1 MRKRLKKLCIAAA
14 VLAALGVI
22 LCVVAFVGSKKA
34 GTELFSQTE
43 NEDGNYVYDYGFNG
57 EAIKKLSV
65 STKYADINIIGGA
78 DRDRIELVNFAEQ
91 NFRMAVSATT
101 ITIEDRDGFAGLFS
115 FNFGGLRNYL
125 NSFRI
130 FGKVKTINIYLTDA
144 SSLRLVETK
153 IYSGDVTVKNCN
165 NSADYDFKLKYGSV
179 SVDSLTTGGTLS
191 LVSSDGNIDIVNST
205 IKKQTSKLT
214 HGYENIVHSEIT
226 ELDAEIKTGY
236 FKYETGDY
244 DVISSVMTLASDD
257 GRVRYGDDIYENGK
271 FSQGMRYTGIS
282 DIVQI
287 VIDVHVEEGNIM
299 ITK

>member
-1 MRKRLKKLCIAAA
+1 M
-14 VLAALGVI
+14 
-22 LCVVAFVGSKKA
+22 
-34 GTELFSQTE
+34 
-43 NEDGNYVYDYGFNG
+43 
-57 EAIKKLSV
+57 
-65 STKYADINIIGGA
+65 
-78 DRDRIELVNFAEQ
+78 
-91 NFRMAVSATT
+91 
-101 ITIEDRDGFAGLFS
+101 
-115 FNFGGLRNYL
+115 RNYL

-144 SSLRLVETK
+144 SSLRLVETD

-191 LVSSDGNIDIVNST
+191 LASSDGNIDILNST

-244 DVISSVMTLASDD
+244 DVISSVMTLASDG

>member
-14 VLAALGVI
+14 VLATLGVI
-22 LCVVAFVGSKKA
+22 LCITAFVGAKKTGA
-34 GTELFSQTE
+34 ELFSQTE
-43 NEDGNYVYDYGFNG
+43 NEDGNYVYDYEFNG

-65 STKYADINIIGGA
+65 NTKYADINIIGGA
-78 DRDRIELVNFAEQ
+78 ERDRIELVNFAEQ

-115 FNFGGLRNYL
+115 FNFGGLRNYM

-144 SSLRLVETK
+144 SSLRLIEAD
-153 IYSGDVTVKNCN
+153 IYSGDVSVANCS

-179 SVDSLTTGGTLS
+179 SVDSVVTDGVFS
-191 LVSSDGNIDIVNST
+191 LVSSDGNIDIVNSI
-205 IKKQTSKLT
+205 IKKQSVTLA

-226 ELDAEIKTGY
+226 ELDADIKTGY

-244 DVISSVMTLASDD
+244 DVISSVMTLVCDD

-271 FSQGMRYTGIS
+271 FSQGMKYTGIS

-287 VIDVHVEEGNIM
+287 VIDVSVEEGNIM